1 MKDIKTPILLAV
13 IGLGIV
19 VLIGIFLNI
28 NNPKKDQI
36 LTDGDIILATT
47 TSTKDSGLLD
57 YLLPFFEKKVNIKV
71 KVISVGSGEA
81 IAMAKRGDCDVVL
94 AHSRTAEDELVNS
107 GFGINR
113 KDVMYNFFYLVG
125 PKNDPAKASSA
136 KKSVEAFKLISS
148 SKSIFVSRADKSGT
162 HVKEL
167 SIWKTAGIKPV
178 GNKWYKEAGQ
188 GMLDTLNMAAELQG
202 YTITDSSTWGANEP
216 KLDLKIIVKDEPAL
230 FNPYGVIAVNP
241 AKFKVHSMSA
251 QAFIDFLISDEGQ
264 KLIGKYKKNGS
275 NLFVPSYKK

>member
-1 MKDIKTPILLAV
+1 MKNIKTPILITIIA
-13 IGLGIV
+13 LGIV

-28 NNPKKDQI
+28 NNPKKDQV

-57 YLLPFFEKKVNIKV
+57 YLLPFFEKKENIKV

-94 AHSRTAEDELVNS
+94 AHSRAAEDELVSS
-107 GFGINR
+107 GIGINR

-125 PKNDPAKASSA
+125 PKNDPAKASSV
-136 KKSVEAFKLISS
+136 KKSVEAFKLISR

-167 SIWKTAGIKPV
+167 SLWKTAGITPV

-216 KLDLKIIVKDEPAL
+216 KLDLKIVVKDDPAL

-241 AKFKVHSMSA
+241 AKFEVHSKSA

-264 KLIGKYKKNGS
+264 KLIGEYKKNGT

>member
-1 MKDIKTPILLAV
+1 MKNIKTRILLAV

-19 VLIGIFLNI
+19 VLIGILLNI
-28 NNPKKDQI
+28 NAPKKDQV

-57 YLLPFFEKKVNIKV
+57 YLLPFFEKKENIKV

-81 IAMAKRGDCDVVL
+81 IAMAQRGDCDVVL
-94 AHSRTAEDELVNS
+94 AHSRAAEDALVKS
-107 GFGINR
+107 GIGINR

-125 PKNDPAKASSA
+125 PKNDPAKASSV
-136 KKSVEAFKLISS
+136 KKSVQAFKLISS
-148 SKSIFVSRADKSGT
+148 SKSTFISRSDKSGT
-162 HVKEL
+162 NTKEL
-167 SIWKTAGIKPV
+167 SLWKTAGIKPV
-178 GNKWYKEAGQ
+178 GNKWYKEAGL
-188 GMLDTLNMAAELQG
+188 GMLDTLNMASELQG
-202 YTITDSSTWGANEP
+202 YTITDSATWGANKS
-216 KLDLKIIVKDEPAL
+216 KLDLKIIVKDDPAL

-241 AKFKVHSMSA
+241 AKFKVHSKSA

-264 KLIGKYKKNGS
+264 KLIGEYKKNGS